1 MFEIGIAAGLSLYA
15 LFVFYRCSFRV
26 EEGHLAILVAFGKA
40 ETLDGRQKLKTYGP
54 GMHWKKPWERVVLVS
69 MKEQTLDLNREE
81 GGGTAMADDG
91 TILRLDSFVRYVPV
105 QTELYEFL
113 FGLERP
119 LDHITG
125 LFTCL
130 LRNEIANF
138 RGRDP
143 QNENGESSLTRRF
156 DFASQ
161 AGSYALIR
169 RERKLLN
176 ERIESFCRHKI
187 DDRYGVRFN
196 AVDLADI
203 LPPDELADA
212 LNAVIQANSEADA
225 HLHRAEAECQQRILA
240 AERGVAIAA
249 ARSQAIETEMRKLC
263 SFLDE
268 LDRKNVLDAYVAR
281 RRAEVT
287 SESRTLFL
295 KEPGSEIARGSH
307 GNGVSILREAALGPK
322 EGA

>member
-1 MFEIGIAAGLSLYA
+1 MFELGIVIGLFAYAA
-15 LFVFYRCSFRV
+15 FVLHRSSFRV
-26 EEGHLAILVAFGKA
+26 EEGHVAVLVSFGKA
-40 ETLDGRQKLKTYGP
+40 EMADGERALKTYGP
-54 GMHWKKPWERVVLVS
+54 GIHWKAPWKRAVFVS
-69 MKEQTLDLNREE
+69 MKEQTLDLNRED

-105 QTELYEFL
+105 ERELYEFL

-138 RGRDP
+138 RGRELVSKNTDA
-143 QNENGESSLTRRF
+143 SLATRF

-176 ERIESFCRHKI
+176 ERIESFCRQRI

-212 LNAVIQANSEADA
+212 LNAVFQAHSEADA
-225 HLHRAEAECQQRILA
+225 HLHRAEAECQQRILSS
-240 AERGVAIAA
+240 ERGVSIAT
-249 ARSQAIETEMRKLC
+249 ARGLAIEIEIRKLC

-268 LDRKNVLDAYVAR
+268 LDRKGVLDAYVAR
-281 RRAEVT
+281 RRSEVT

-295 KEPGSEIARGSH
+295 KENSTTGTESAPR
-307 GNGVSILREAALGPK
+307 
-322 EGA
+322 

>member
-1 MFEIGIAAGLSLYA
+1 MFEIGFAAGLALYFV
-15 LFVFYRCSFRV
+15 FVFYRCTFRV
-26 EEGHLAILVAFGKA
+26 EEGHLAVLVAFGKA
-40 ETLDGRQKLKTYGP
+40 ETLDGHRKLKTYGP
-54 GMHWKKPWERVVLVS
+54 GMHFKKPWEKVIYVS

-81 GGGTAMADDG
+81 GGGTAMTDDG
-91 TILRLDSFVRYVPV
+91 TILRLDSYVRYVPV
-105 QTELYEFL
+105 KEELYEFL

-138 RGRDP
+138 RSP
-143 QNENGESSLTRRF
+143 EGEDKPVRGKALSPRF

-176 ERIESFCRHKI
+176 ERIQAFCRERI
-187 DDRYGVRFN
+187 DNRYGVRFN

-212 LNAVIQANSEADA
+212 LNAVIQAQSEADA
-225 HLHRAEAECQQRILA
+225 RVHRTEAECQQRLLA
-240 AERGVAIAA
+240 AERGVEIAA
-249 ARSQAIETEMRKLC
+249 ARARAIEMEIKKLA
-263 SFLDE
+263 SFLEE
-268 LDRKNVLDAYVAR
+268 LQDKGVLEAYVAR

-287 SESRTLFL
+287 SESRTLFV
-295 KEPGSEIARGSH
+295 KEAT
-307 GNGVSILREAALGPK
+307 
-322 EGA
+322 